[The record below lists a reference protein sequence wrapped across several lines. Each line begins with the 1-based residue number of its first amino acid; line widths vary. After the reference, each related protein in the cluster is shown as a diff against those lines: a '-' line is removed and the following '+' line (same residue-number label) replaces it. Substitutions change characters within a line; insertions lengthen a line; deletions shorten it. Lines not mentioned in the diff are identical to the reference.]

1 MDSEIFEIPAGMT
14 KIKIT
19 ASSTHGGGG
28 SLKYVASGDP
38 WTTEDTGCKF
48 GNLTTNGNNLVL
60 NVSEGKIRPI
70 FNLYSA
76 TSAENVFTIHL
87 EGSERINRET
97 AVGDIGVYK
106 EKET

>member
-1 MDSEIFEIPAGMT
+1 MESIISAILAGAVT
-14 KIKIT
+14 LIGVLT
-19 ASSTHGGGG
+19 A
-28 SLKYVASGDP
+28 
-38 WTTEDTGCKF
+38 
-48 GNLTTNGNNLVL
+48 NGNNLVL

-97 AVGDIGVYK
+97 AVGDIGAYK